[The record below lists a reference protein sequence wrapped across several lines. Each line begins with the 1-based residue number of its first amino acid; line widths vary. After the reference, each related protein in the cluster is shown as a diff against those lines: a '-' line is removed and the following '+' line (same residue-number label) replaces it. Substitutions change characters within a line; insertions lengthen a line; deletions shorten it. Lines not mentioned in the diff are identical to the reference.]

1 MVHFLTAMACP
12 EKESPTNAQATAL
25 ADQKPVGLIPRL
37 YRRYQLLSAKLES
50 PFLLIVRV
58 YWGWQF
64 AETGWGK
71 LRHLPHV
78 AHYFGTLGIPAP
90 GVTAAFVS
98 TLELVGGI
106 LLIAGLA
113 TRFIGLLLAVDMI
126 VAYLTTDLSALASI
140 VSNPDA
146 FYNDAAYTFLFAAL
160 IALVFG
166 AGRYSVDYLIWRRQG
181 C

>member
-1 MVHFLTAMACP
+1 MTAQTTPP
-12 EKESPTNAQATAL
+12 ENGNSA
-25 ADQKPVGLIPRL
+25 GFIPRL
-37 YRRYQLLSAKLES
+37 YRRFQLLSSRLES

-71 LRHLPHV
+71 LRHLSHV
-78 AHYFGTLGIPAP
+78 AHYFSTLNIPAP
-90 GVTAAFVS
+90 GPTAFFVS
-98 TLELVGGI
+98 ALELVGGI
-106 LLIAGLA
+106 LLIAGLG
-113 TRFIGLLLAVDMI
+113 TRFIGLLLAIDMV
-126 VAYLTTDLSALASI
+126 VAYLTTDLTALASI
-140 VSNPDA
+140 ISNPDA
-146 FYNDAAYTFLFAAL
+146 FYNDAAYTFLFASL